1 MALGSFS
8 IQNIP
13 ARQRLMLLI
22 LLFAAAGYFGYYWFI
37 QDLRTEVSSLDS
49 SIQALEAEVQQAQLI
64 EARLAEFRREVRE
77 QRQQL
82 AEFRTKLPSE
92 KETAELMSK
101 IQELAVQNDLK
112 IKTFM
117 PQPTERRD
125 FYLDWPIEMT
135 LEGNFHNLA
144 AFFQHVGQ
152 LGRLVNIGNVSLRSM
167 EDTTVRSRTIGA
179 SCTATTFVYVEETDA

>member
-1 MALGSFS
+1 MAVGSLSF
-8 IQNIP
+8 QNLP
-13 ARQRLMLLI
+13 VRQRVMLLA
-22 LLFAAAGYFGYYWFI
+22 LLFAAAGYFCYYWFI
-37 QDLRTEVSSLDS
+37 QDLRTEVTILQS
-49 SIQALEAEVQQAQLI
+49 SIQTLEEEVQQAQLV
-64 EARLAEFRREVRE
+64 EARLAEFRREVRQ

-82 AEFRTKLPSE
+82 ADVRMTLPSE
-92 KETAELMSK
+92 KETAELMSQ
-101 IQELAVQNDLK
+101 IQELAVKNELK

-117 PQPTERRD
+117 PQTTERRD

-144 AFFQHVGQ
+144 TFFEHVGQ